1 MSDRS
6 VMNVLGQ
13 VQPSEAG
20 AILRDWLRGEVR
32 GLIADLMAEEVT
44 ALCGVPYH
52 PSAQSDCR
60 RAGSSPMRVRIDG
73 RNAEVR
79 RPRVRRHSGDG
90 STGEVALST
99 VAAARHADDLRES
112 ILRAFAAGVS
122 SRDQRTLHGA
132 ESASRSTVS
141 RIWVVEGR
149 RRIEQ
154 LRERDLGRVQFF
166 ALVLDGIALS
176 EDLSAIV
183 ALGITLDGSKVLLD
197 FEIGAQESTGVCDD
211 LLDRLVTRGL
221 AFRGRPLAVL
231 DGSDALRKSLLRH
244 FPDAA
249 VQRCLVH
256 KERNIK
262 GCLSRRRHGEVTR
275 LFRRLRYESGSA

>member
-1 MSDRS
+1 
-6 VMNVLGQ
+6 
-13 VQPSEAG
+13 
-20 AILRDWLRGEVR
+20 
-32 GLIADLMAEEVT
+32 
-44 ALCGVPYH
+44 
-52 PSAQSDCR
+52 
-60 RAGSSPMRVRIDG
+60 VRIDG

-122 SRDQRTLHGA
+122 SRDQRTLNGA

-176 EDLSAIV
+176 DDLTAIV
-183 ALGITLDGSKVLLD
+183 ALGITLGGSKVR
-197 FEIGAQESTGVCDD
+197 FGS
-211 LLDRLVTRGL
+211 
-221 AFRGRPLAVL
+221 VL
-231 DGSDALRKSLLRH
+231 YFH
-244 FPDAA
+244 F
-249 VQRCLVH
+249 
-256 KERNIK
+256 
-262 GCLSRRRHGEVTR
+262 TR
-275 LFRRLRYESGSA
+275 LRFGSVLYFHFTRFDINWVHGKNAPRNLGATSVRYNNPAPLFAPESSPAQPGT